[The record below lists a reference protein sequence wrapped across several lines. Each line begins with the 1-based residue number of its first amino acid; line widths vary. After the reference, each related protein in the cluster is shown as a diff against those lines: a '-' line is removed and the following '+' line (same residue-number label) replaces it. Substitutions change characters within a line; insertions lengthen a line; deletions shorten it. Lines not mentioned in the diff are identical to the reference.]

1 MRKRQPFDDRHIGLE
16 AQGNPQR
23 HSSGWRNQQVEDER
37 VRGSKGFRE
46 FANVIGAAM
55 PTIESILRQINREI
69 VPQFEEKLRAYL
81 AEQDKEW
88 LIEQIVRLTLDAHS
102 LQELDRKHYKEEE
115 NRKRAEFSGRVRD
128 LALDENKLQ
137 EFVALYRKIT
147 REELISQGLLLETA
161 PQKGEEMISSDY
173 RTQKGNTLLSHAKD
187 MLFGLLFGDAEF
199 NVTLNRTHREL
210 LSLTVPRMKTEAL
223 NFMKATT
230 EFDALGTWQDPKG
243 TASDSRADYI
253 LMEIEYGEVEG
264 ELIGE
269 GIVSALKLI
278 NNLEINEKILYARM
292 SEVEQSTLVS
302 QRMMKIQ

>member
-1 MRKRQPFDDRHIGLE
+1 
-16 AQGNPQR
+16 
-23 HSSGWRNQQVEDER
+23 
-37 VRGSKGFRE
+37 
-46 FANVIGAAM
+46 M
-55 PTIESILRQINREI
+55 PNIESIIRQINREI

-81 AEQDKEW
+81 AKQDKEW

-115 NRKRAEFSGRVRD
+115 NRRRAEFGDQVKD
-128 LALDENKLQ
+128 LALDVGKLH
-137 EFVALYRKIT
+137 EFIASYRKVT
-147 REELISQGLLLETA
+147 REELISKGYLLKTA
-161 PQKGEEMISSDY
+161 PQKGGDMITKEFRSNEGDGILRY
-173 RTQKGNTLLSHAKD
+173 AKV
-187 MLFGLLFGDAEF
+187 MLFALLFGDAEF
-199 NVTLNRTHREL
+199 NIHLNRTQREL

-230 EFDALGTWQDPKG
+230 ELDALGTWQDPKG
-243 TASDSRADYI
+243 TASDSRADYV
-253 LMEIEYGEVEG
+253 LMEIEYGEVDG

-302 QRMMKIQ
+302 QKMMKIQ